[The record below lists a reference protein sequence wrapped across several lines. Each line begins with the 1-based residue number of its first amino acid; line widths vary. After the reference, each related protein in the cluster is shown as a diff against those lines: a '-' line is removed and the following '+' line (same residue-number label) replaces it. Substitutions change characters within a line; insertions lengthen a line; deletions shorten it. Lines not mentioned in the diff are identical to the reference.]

1 MCSCKM
7 TPIQRL
13 ETRLKSRGWADMRQ
27 SDYNLLKQF
36 IIDRLG
42 VVPEN
47 EEQIRNLYPDAR
59 KA

>member
-1 MCSCKM
+1 MCSCKQ

-36 IIDRLG
+36 IIDKLG

-47 EEQIRNLYPDAR
+47 DEQIRNLYPEAR

>member
-1 MCSCKM
+1 M

>member
-1 MCSCKM
+1 MCSCKR

-47 EEQIRNLYPDAR
+47 DEQIRNLYPDAR

>member
-27 SDYNLLKQF
+27 SDYALLKQV

-42 VVPEN
+42 IVPEN
-47 EEQIRNLYPDAR
+47 EEQIRNLYPQAR